1 MASVQSIIYVCSF
14 KKSKVDLHF
23 LSCVNSFCVSVNKL
37 VTHFRQHT
45 SGRNKWLHPCVVWS
59 TCEFSWGYLQ
69 GPWSSYERLHRRR
82 KVSVLATAY
91 ISWEW
96 GGLGR
101 HFQVLP
107 GRRLMS
113 QLCARKM
120 VLRPVM
126 RKKGNEQDGIWG
138 GCAGRWE
145 MCAHLYMGE
154 RGQKS
159 DQEIE
164 AKWKHDFRRLEG
176 MGQSTDKRF
185 LLMKKRTR
193 VPYTWP
199 IVVCYQYAEV
209 CAGQKVSRNP
219 LWFTMWLK
227 RLLLKRFV
235 CIWYTC
241 LPACQGSPNPWRTTD
256 VSFDAHDP

>member
-1 MASVQSIIYVCSF
+1 MASVQSIIYVCSL

-37 VTHFRQHT
+37 VTHFRQRT

-69 GPWSSYERLHRRR
+69 GPRSSYERLHRRR

-126 RKKGNEQDGIWG
+126 QKKGKARWSSG
-138 GCAGRWE
+138 GLCWK
-145 MCAHLYMGE
+145 MGDVCMFTHE
-154 RGQKS
+154 GKRA
-159 DQEIE
+159 E
-164 AKWKHDFRRLEG
+164 KW
-176 MGQSTDKRF
+176 
-185 LLMKKRTR
+185 
-193 VPYTWP
+193 
-199 IVVCYQYAEV
+199 
-209 CAGQKVSRNP
+209 SRNSGKMKT
-219 LWFTMWLK
+219 WFQKTGGNGPEH
-227 RLLLKRFV
+227 R
-235 CIWYTC
+235 
-241 LPACQGSPNPWRTTD
+241 
-256 VSFDAHDP
+256 